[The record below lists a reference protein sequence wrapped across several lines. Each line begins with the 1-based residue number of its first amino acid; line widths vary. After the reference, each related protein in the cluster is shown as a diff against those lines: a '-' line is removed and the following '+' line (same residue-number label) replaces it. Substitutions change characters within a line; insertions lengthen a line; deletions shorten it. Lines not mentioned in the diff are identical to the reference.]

1 MTIVYSMLII
11 IQIHYINNCSNFQ
24 VLNIVFV
31 NPNNF
36 SIFSLA

>member
-11 IQIHYINNCSNFQ
+11 IQIHYINNCPIFQ
-24 VLNIVFV
+24 VLIIVFF